1 MYSISDVMNDGLLW
15 IDVETTGTGE
25 DDLLLEV
32 AMRASD
38 MNGIILDDGCSI
50 VMHHDDIAIGD
61 MDKDVLAM
69 HTRNGLIEESLHHGV
84 SVDQAKRILREYVMK
99 TMSRF
104 DVVYLAGYT
113 VSFDSGMIQHHLK
126 GVVDDMQHR
135 MVDVTSFNII
145 AEHFIMIIIVRPM
158 GNTPIIAPRT
168 AYRWKWIDTDIIYT
182 VSRTPMD
189 SESKGNHGF
198 SNITIV
204 RIGWRQLYRG
214 NYGEERYVRHP

>member
-1 MYSISDVMNDGLLW
+1 MASYSMMG
-15 IDVETTGTGE
+15 
-25 DDLLLEV
+25 
-32 AMRASD
+32 
-38 MNGIILDDGCSI
+38 SI

-113 VSFDSGMIQHHLK
+113 VSFDRGMIQHHLK

-145 AEHFIMIIIVRPM
+145 AEHFMHDYYRKADGKYTDHRSPHCIQMEMDRYRYYIPGIE
-158 GNTPIIAPRT
+158 NTDGLG
-168 AYRWKWIDTDIIYT
+168 KQG
-182 VSRTPMD
+182 
-189 SESKGNHGF
+189 ES
-198 SNITIV
+198 
-204 RIGWRQLYRG
+204 WLQ
-214 NYGEERYVRHP
+214 